1 MTASELEAKIKKSKA
16 YLKSYRAGNESM
28 TTSNIRIGQLKRN
41 IKRLEDKLASEGSS
55 VMLPAIKVTA
65 KRMKQSKKAAP
76 VVAKKESKSGNI
88 GRTTTKYDTPKGK
101 ARVEKLP
108 AAVKKKKKKSGPS
121 FGKDYDSYMNSYF
134 NRRK

>member
-41 IKRLEDKLASEGSS
+41 IKRLEDKLANAAPVVAKKKSSKGSS
-55 VMLPAIKVTA
+55 VMLPAIEVTA
-65 KRMKQSKKAAP
+65 KPIKQSKKA
-76 VVAKKESKSGNI
+76 GNI